1 MSHGFEM
8 QPAAKPPVP
17 VNAVLAAVAG
27 LLDKYNKVA
36 VFLAMIA
43 LLLTSVILTYSVVV
57 RYFFH
62 HPTD

>member
-17 VNAVLAAVAG
+17 ANAVLAAVAG

-43 LLLTSVILTYSVVV
+43 LLLTSVS
-57 RYFFH
+57 
-62 HPTD
+62 